1 MSMTAEIESLWTRW
15 RRRVVYSCVTMALVS
30 LLKAGHATKWNFHL
44 GGASTARAT
53 EARPLTEPALVV
65 RSASATADELPVDDA
80 VALKAG
86 IQTERAAKRAIRRSI
101 TVSGVVDY
109 DQDRVAHL
117 SVRTAGHVWR
127 VERRAGEPI
136 KKGDCLA
143 IIDAVEVGEA
153 KTEFL
158 QAVVHADLKKMLLER
173 LRTVV
178 DEVAEKVV
186 RQAEADERESRLRLH
201 SAQQR
206 LINLGLPV
214 RMEEVVMGDDAE
226 LVRQVRLL
234 GLPGSITEK
243 FDPQTTTANLIPLTA
258 PFDGI
263 VIGRSMTVG
272 EVVSPETS
280 QFVVADVEKMWIV
293 LDVRK
298 EDAAAVRIG
307 QEIDFTPDGGA
318 GPVTGKIDWISTELD
333 AETRTLQVRAVV
345 DNPVEGDA
353 SGNGSGARIL
363 KARTFGIGRIVL
375 ADSPGAVAVPSSSVH
390 FDGMRHFVF
399 VRDGGL
405 FRRREVKVGTANREF
420 TEISSGLNAGERVA
434 SEGSHV
440 LKAEW
445 LSRAAKS

>member
-1 MSMTAEIESLWTRW
+1 MTAENVDPWVTW
-15 RRRVVYSCVTMALVS
+15 RRRIVYMCVTLALVS
-30 LLKAGHATKWNFHL
+30 VLKAGHATKWNFYL
-44 GGASTARAT
+44 DGASTAQAA
-53 EARPLTEPALVV
+53 ESKKAVPV
-65 RSASATADELPVDDA
+65 ASIIPATAGTVDELPINEA
-80 VALKAG
+80 VAVKAG
-86 IQTERAAKRAIRRSI
+86 IYTDVVARRAVRRSI
-101 TVSGVVDY
+101 TVSGAVDY

-143 IIDAVEVGEA
+143 IIDAAEVGEA

-158 QAVVHADLKKMLLER
+158 QAVVSSQLKRMLLER
-173 LRTVV
+173 LRTVS
-178 DEVAEKVV
+178 DDVAEKIV
-186 RQAEADERESRLRLH
+186 RQAEADEREARLRLH

-214 RMEEVVMGDDAE
+214 RMEEVVTGDDAA

-234 GLPGSITEK
+234 GLPQAVTET
-243 FDPQTTTANLIPLTA
+243 FDPTTTTANLIPLTS
-258 PFDGI
+258 PFDGV

-298 EDAAAVRIG
+298 EDAAAVRLG
-307 QEIDFTPDGGA
+307 QEIEFTPDGA
-318 GPVTGKIDWISTELD
+318 DRPVTGRIEWISTELNAD
-333 AETRTLQVRAVV
+333 TRTLQVRASV
-345 DNPVEGDA
+345 DNPRVGEVLE
-353 SGNGSGARIL
+353 SGKSSWLL
-363 KARTFGIGRIVL
+363 KAHTFGIGRIVL
-375 ADSPGAVAVPSSSVH
+375 RDSPAALAVPSNAVH
-390 FDGMRHFVF
+390 FDGTKHFVF
-399 VRDGGL
+399 VREGDV
-405 FRRREVKVGTANREF
+405 FRRREVTIGTATREF
-420 TEISSGLNAGERVA
+420 TEIAVGLAAGEKIA

-445 LSRAAKS
+445 LSRSAKS